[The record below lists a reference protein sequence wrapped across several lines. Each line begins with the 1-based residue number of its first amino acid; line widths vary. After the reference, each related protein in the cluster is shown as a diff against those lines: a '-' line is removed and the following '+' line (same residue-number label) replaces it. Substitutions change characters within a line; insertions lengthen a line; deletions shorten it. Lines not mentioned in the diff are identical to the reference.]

1 MPDEIIRATKT
12 AHGYLASPLSEHISE
27 MPDGSLVI
35 VGCPIARTGFQD
47 YAVRDLPQDMAAKL
61 GIDVSNPSAN
71 IDLYRPASEVFA
83 PEFLASLNGRPITD
97 GHPPWFVT
105 PENFSEYSCGH
116 VQNVRKG
123 PQPMDDG
130 EWPVIAD
137 LVISKK
143 SLIDK
148 VRNKTAR
155 DISLGYDYGIARDGK
170 KIIQCD
176 MMGNHAAVVPK
187 GRAGDLI
194 AIGDAAPPADIEA
207 ATTKPS
213 TAVLTEKK
221 EKRPVKNN
229 ILHLLGLG
237 LRAKAADSETD
248 PEELAQAALDV
259 GKFQE
264 PPEAEDKKA
273 RDRKARDLE
282 EEEAEDKRA
291 RDRKKA
297 RDLEEEEVED
307 RKKARDRKLRDA
319 EMEENDHDR
328 ETAKDRKRARDVE
341 TEEDE
346 AAEDRKRARDRKADD
361 VKRKAMH
368 DALDDLLDNEEVEP
382 ADDSKHARDRKAED
396 AGIEELKDLLGQF
409 LSEEEKEPEH
419 ASDDALEEEEPDV
432 NTEALDEVLENPAE
446 EEEEEEAEE
455 AEDDPGEELEEES
468 EAVADRRG
476 RDKARAADAVSGAA
490 AALATLRPFVA
501 RCHDSATQ
509 QAFNTAL
516 ARVSRSSRVS
526 TGGYGSFARSARA
539 RDEKLPRNPNHARAA
554 DAATDRVA
562 KLQAAYDNA
571 IKEGK

>member
-35 VGCPIARTGFQD
+35 VGCPIARTGFQE
-47 YAVRDLPQDMAAKL
+47 YAVRDLPQEAAAEL
-61 GIDVSNPSAN
+61 GIDISNPSAN

-97 GHPPWFVT
+97 GHPPGFVT
-105 PENFSEYSCGH
+105 PENFSEYACGH

-155 DISLGYDYGIARDGK
+155 DISLGYDFGIARDGK
-170 KIIQCD
+170 KIIQCG
-176 MMGNHAAVVPK
+176 MIGNHTAVVPK

-194 AIGDAAPPADIEA
+194 AIGDAAPPADTEA
-207 ATTKPS
+207 ATTKTS

-264 PPEAEDKKA
+264 SPEAEDKKA

-282 EEEAEDKRA
+282 EEEEAEDKRA

-297 RDLEEEEVED
+297 HD
-307 RKKARDRKLRDA
+307 RKARDLDIEEA
-319 EMEENDHDR
+319 EDR
-328 ETAKDRKRARDVE
+328 RARDVE
-341 TEEDE
+341 MQEDDHDHE
-346 AAEDRKRARDRKADD
+346 TAEDRKRTKDRRVDD
-361 VKRKAMH
+361 AKRKAMH
-368 DALDDLLDNEEVEP
+368 DALDDLLDREDVEP
-382 ADDSKHARDRKAED
+382 ADDRKHAKDRKVKD
-396 AGIEELKDLLGQF
+396 ADIEELKDLLGQF

-419 ASDDALEEEEPDV
+419 AADDALEEEPELD
-432 NTEALDEVLENPAE
+432 TKALDEVLENPAE

-455 AEDDPGEELEEES
+455 AEDDLGEELAELEEE
-468 EAVADRRG
+468 EPEEVADRKG
-476 RDKARAADAVSGAA
+476 KDKAHAADAASGAA

-509 QAFNTAL
+509 QAFNAAL
-516 ARVSRSSRVS
+516 ARVSRSSRAS
-526 TGGYGSFARSARA
+526 TGGYGSFAKSARA

-554 DAATDRVA
+554 DAATDKVA